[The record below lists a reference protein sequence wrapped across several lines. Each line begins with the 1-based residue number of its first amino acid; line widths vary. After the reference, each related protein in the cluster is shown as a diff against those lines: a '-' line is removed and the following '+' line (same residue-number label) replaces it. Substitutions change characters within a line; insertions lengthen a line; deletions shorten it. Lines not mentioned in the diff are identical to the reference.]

1 MSEIRRDGG
10 SNAVSPLSLSGLFEK
25 ACPVYM
31 AYGMTYEEYWDGEVK
46 AHKAYR
52 EAYRYRMKQKNLEA
66 WLQGRYF
73 YDALCA
79 VSPILRAFS
88 KARKPADYP
97 KEPYD
102 LTPEDVRA
110 REEREAMERY
120 ERIKEKVGVFASEF
134 NKRKKES
141 STEGE

>member
-1 MSEIRRDGG
+1 MT
-10 SNAVSPLSLSGLFEK
+10 
-25 ACPVYM
+25 
-31 AYGMTYEEYWDGEVK
+31 YGMTYEEYWDGDVR

-52 EAYRYRMKQKNLEA
+52 EFHRLKMKEKNLEA

-102 LTPEDVRA
+102 ITPEDAKA
-110 REEREAMERY
+110 RKDREARERY
-120 ERIKEKVGVFASEF
+120 ERIKTKVEAFAAEMKRRKQQSSE
-134 NKRKKES
+134 
-141 STEGE
+141 EGGDDNG

>member
-1 MSEIRRDGG
+1 
-10 SNAVSPLSLSGLFEK
+10 
-25 ACPVYM
+25 M

-52 EAYRYRMKQKNLEA
+52 EAYKLRMKQMNLQA

-79 VSPILRAFS
+79 TAPILRAFS
-88 KARKPADYP
+88 KARKPNDYP
-97 KEPYD
+97 KEPHD
-102 LTPEDVRA
+102 ITPEDVKA
-110 REEREAMERY
+110 RKEREAMERY
-120 ERIKEKVGVFASEF
+120 ERIKEKVSLFAEDF
-134 NKRKKES
+134 NKHRNES